1 MKKKKWTTLG
11 FDFRIAMNTK
21 KFIRTIII
29 IVILGS
35 TFGCDQI
42 SKKLVRQKI
51 NDNEQIGLLRNYITI
66 TKIENSG
73 AFLSIGQ
80 KLPQPAKL
88 IILTILPLI
97 AMGFALALLLTRHNV
112 SALSIWG
119 MCFIVGGGIG
129 NIYDRIV
136 HGSVTDFLHIDF
148 VLFETGI
155 FNVADVSIMSGM
167 FLVIIDLC
175 FNRKNSFLTNQAK

>member
-1 MKKKKWTTLG
+1 M
-11 FDFRIAMNTK
+11 DFGDVMNTK
-21 KFIRTIII
+21 KIIRA
-29 IVILGS
+29 IVIVMILGS
-35 TFGCDQI
+35 TVGCDQF

-51 NDNEQIGLLRNYITI
+51 NDYEQIGFLSNYVTI

-73 AFLSIGQ
+73 AMLSIGQ
-80 KLPQPAKL
+80 SLPQPAKF
-88 IILTILPLI
+88 IILAILPLF
-97 AMGFALALLLTRHNV
+97 AMGFALVLLLMRHNV
-112 SALSIWG
+112 PVLSIWG

-136 HGSVTDFLHIDF
+136 YGSVTDFLHIDF

-155 FNVADVSIMSGM
+155 FNMADVSIMAGM

-175 FNRKNSFLTNQAK
+175 FNRKNSFLTNQAN

>member
-1 MKKKKWTTLG
+1 M
-11 FDFRIAMNTK
+11 
-21 KFIRTIII
+21 
-29 IVILGS
+29 ILGS
-35 TFGCDQI
+35 TFGCDQF
-42 SKKLVRQKI
+42 SKKLIRQKFS
-51 NDNEQIGLLRNYITI
+51 DNEEIGIFLNYVTI

-73 AFLSIGQ
+73 ALLSIGQ
-80 KLPQPAKL
+80 TLPQPAKL

-97 AMGFALALLLTRHNV
+97 AIGFALVILMTRSNIPV
-112 SALSIWG
+112 LSILG

-148 VLFETGI
+148 VVFETGI
-155 FNVADVSIMSGM
+155 FNMADVAIMTGT

-175 FNRKNSFLTNQAK
+175 FNRKNSFLTNQAN